1 MILSHWLF
9 REGKMLIIEKIEEI
23 LKNLGIFVLN
33 GKYDIDSLKRVSLWY
48 DLEKV
53 FDIIIGDEDFWKA
66 QDDNVSSL
74 VELVEKYIEK

>member
-1 MILSHWLF
+1 
-9 REGKMLIIEKIEEI
+9 MLIIEKIEEV

-48 DLEKV
+48 ELERV

-66 QDDNVSSL
+66 QDDNVLSL

>member
-1 MILSHWLF
+1 
-9 REGKMLIIEKIEEI
+9 MLIIEKIEEI